1 MPAIALEESMTS
13 RERWQAVL
21 SGNKPDRWP
30 TDFWSTGEVLDR
42 LLKELRLNSA
52 DDLWQMLKIDRPFGI
67 GGKYC
72 GPDFGD
78 RSIWGLRHVKQTYAD
93 GAGIYDEVVE
103 HPLAAAQTV
112 EDIEKYP
119 WPSPDWFDFSHVKE
133 RLAQAG
139 DRVVQGGGY
148 EPFPLYCQMRGLEQA
163 FIDLL
168 ESPEI
173 VDAAIGKLF
182 DFHYA
187 INERLYDAGGGRID
201 TTYVAED
208 LGSQTSLL
216 MSLDVIRRILLPRI
230 RKMIQLAHDRGI
242 KVLYHTDGAARP
254 VIPLLIE
261 AGIDALNPVQW
272 RCPGM
277 EREGLARD
285 FGDKIAFH
293 GAVDNQQTLPFGT
306 AADVRNEV
314 RENVEIFGK
323 TKGYVIAPCHNI
335 QPVSPTENILALY
348 EAAQEYGKL

>member
-1 MPAIALEESMTS
+1 MTS

-21 SGNKPDRWP
+21 CGNKPDRWP
-30 TDFWSTGEVLDR
+30 TDFWSTGEVLER
-42 LLKELRLNSA
+42 LVRELRLNSA
-52 DDLWQMLKIDRPFGI
+52 DELWQRLKIDKPFGI
-67 GGKYC
+67 GGTYC
-72 GPDFGD
+72 GPKVEGRD
-78 RSIWGLRHVKQTYAD
+78 IWGLQHVEQSYAD
-93 GAGIYDEVVE
+93 GAGTYAEVVA
-103 HPLAAAQTV
+103 HPLAAARTV

-119 WPSPDWFDFSHVKE
+119 WPSPDWFDFSQVKAK
-133 RLAQAG
+133 LSGAG

-148 EPFPLYCQMRGLEQA
+148 EPFLLYCQMRGLEQA
-163 FIDLL
+163 FMDLL
-168 ESPEI
+168 EQPEI

-187 INERLYDAGGGRID
+187 INERLYEAGAGRID

-216 MSLDVIRRILLPRI
+216 MSPATIQKILLPRI

-254 VIPLLIE
+254 VIPMLID
-261 AGIDALNPVQW
+261 AGIDALNPIQW

-285 FGDKIAFH
+285 FGGRIAFH

-306 AADVRNEV
+306 PRDVRTEV
-314 RENVEIFGK
+314 AENVAIFGK

-335 QPVSPTENILALY
+335 QPITPTENILALY